1 MKLICMRRPLPLHP
15 ESFVESDGVDH
26 QGIPLPVT
34 DGVSV
39 VTGSDV
45 LWMRSAIHINGVESL
60 RASLVDHVDS
70 WQVRQINKL
79 DPARRDELPGPAGGL
94 APGVRLEQI
103 GFAISVE
110 SPCPGLKGN
119 LALLRFARKRRSGE
133 SAS

>member
-15 ESFVESDGVDH
+15 ESFVEPDRVDD
-26 QGIPLPVT
+26 QRIPLPMT
-34 DGVSV
+34 DRVSI

-60 RASLVDHVDS
+60 RTSLVDHVDS

-79 DPARRDELPGPAGGL
+79 DPARCDELPGASGGL

-103 GFAISVE
+103 GFAISVQ

-119 LALLRFARKRRSGE
+119 
-133 SAS
+133 